1 MVFFVCDGCNETLKK
16 NQVDKHAQRCRVCAA
31 VTCVDCSVSFYGNDY
46 AAHTTCISEAE
57 KYEGSL
63 YKAKPKAKMNPQEAW
78 NLVVEV
84 SCTVRA
90 KEAPSSVAALLPRLA
105 ELSNVPRQKKKFV
118 NFVKNSL
125 RLYSDKAIED
135 LWLHLESG
143 KEADKAKDGNDGDKE
158 NDTSSED
165 DKKECETAG
174 DDAGV
179 ESKKRGRDDLEGD
192 VSLSEEERKKE
203 RKREKKEHKREK
215 KERKREKKERKER
228 GSGGVQSD

>member
-63 YKAKPKAKMNPQEAW
+63 YKAKSKAKMNPQEAW

-84 SCTVRA
+84 ACTARA
-90 KEAPSSVAALLPRLA
+90 KEAPPSVAALLPRLA

-125 RLYSDKAIED
+125 RSKTSDRGP
-135 LWLHLESG
+135 LQHLESS
-143 KEADKAKDGNDGDKE
+143 KETDKARWEHDDKE
-158 NDTSSED
+158 RFF
-165 DKKECETAG
+165 
-174 DDAGV
+174 
-179 ESKKRGRDDLEGD
+179 KRI
-192 VSLSEEERKKE
+192 
-203 RKREKKEHKREK
+203 
-215 KERKREKKERKER
+215 
-228 GSGGVQSD
+228 